1 MREELKIGEP
11 IICVYDKEAEKKGE
25 LSSFLRRIR
34 ALGFKHLQDPK
45 GSGVP
50 YIFINLTSRVYVHGV
65 YGVKYAPTIAD
76 SKPISVEDFD
86 ELVRILDI
94 KSPEE
99 MQKEKEEREEE
110 ERKRLEKIRNT
121 TLEEYKKMVWDALLE
136 IYKDENCRESVEKY
150 LKANEAYIESYYEW
164 YLEDGSGARPNAL
177 AYCMF
182 LEDNPGYCDEWM
194 RQGE

>member
-11 IICVYDKEAEKKGE
+11 IVCVYDKETEEKEGTSRFIKR
-25 LSSFLRRIR
+25 LHS
-34 ALGFKHLQDPK
+34 LGFKHLHDPK

-76 SKPISVEDFD
+76 SKPISVDDFS
-86 ELVRILDI
+86 ELVRILNI
-94 KSPEE
+94 RSPRQ
-99 MQKEKEEREEE
+99 MQREKEKEEEEK
-110 ERKRLEKIRNT
+110 RKRLEKIRST
-121 TLEEYKKMVWDALLE
+121 TLEEYKKMVWDALLG
-136 IYKDENCRESVEKY
+136 IYRDENCRESVEKY
-150 LKANEAYIESYYEW
+150 LKANEEYIESEYKW
-164 YLEDGSGARPNAL
+164 FLEANSGAMPNAL

-182 LEDNPGYCDEWM
+182 LEDNPGYCDEWL